1 MLDDFLLEIIA
12 GIAVLSFL
20 AAYLILK
27 IGSAPKIETPVA
39 LKKQEKLEVAVTAPV
54 VPPKEEISLPEAKLE
69 VSENRRKS
77 DTIIPKRPVPPHDKI
92 TKHHFCEFSGER
104 IMVAE
109 DNPINQKVIMGL
121 LAESGIEL
129 VMANDGQEA
138 LEILENDS
146 NFVMILM
153 DANMPRMDGFE
164 ATRSIRANPKYDHIL
179 IVALSGDTATDD
191 IQKMKDAGMDEQL
204 AKPLRMDAL
213 YNILY
218 AYTDHHAHKNRPV
231 ATEEIKMLNIERGL
245 ETCGGDEAFYR
256 EILSEFIADYA
267 DASQQLG
274 ELLRANDMQGADAL
288 LLDIIGVSEN
298 IGAHVLGESASAMKL
313 ALKDTDERNYFS
325 LFDQYQMQFEKLL
338 GEIRA
343 YL

>member
-1 MLDDFLLEIIA
+1 MLNDFLLEIIA
-12 GIAVLSFL
+12 AIAVLSFL
-20 AAYLILK
+20 VAYLILK
-27 IGSAPKIETPVA
+27 RSLAPKVDTPIT
-39 LKKQEKLEVAVTAPV
+39 LYKQEKPKAEVTAPV
-54 VPPKEEISLPEAKLE
+54 VPIKEEILLPEAKLE
-69 VSENRRKS
+69 ASENRRKS
-77 DTIIPKRPVPPHDKI
+77 DTIIPKRSVPPHEKI

-109 DNPINQKVIMGL
+109 DNPINQKVIIGL

-164 ATRSIRANPKYDHIL
+164 ATRVIRANPKYDHIL

-213 YNILY
+213 YNVLY
-218 AYTDHHAHKNRPV
+218 AYTAHDEHKNRPA
-231 ATEEIKMLNIERGL
+231 ATGETTILNIERGL

-256 EILSEFIADYA
+256 EILSEFITDYA

-274 ELLRANDMQGADAL
+274 ELLRANNLQGADAL
-288 LLDIIGVSEN
+288 LLDMIGVSEN

-325 LFDQYQMQFEKLL
+325 LFDQYQMLFEKLL
-338 GEIRA
+338 EEIRA